1 MAVVGDG
8 GFVGDYDG
16 RQLVMR
22 RSKTAAERRQQ
33 HVRAKRRTI
42 QRLLAS
48 FHMIRGHRGN
58 SLNRLGLAL
67 LTVLSAQPST
77 AMQAGS
83 RVPVPPP
90 PPRPVPVARV
100 PSVGEQVAS
109 AMRATASV
117 FVPAAVGPERC
128 VNMQSQSSTAQDVG
142 RSPAANVPQGTRG
155 GCGVAGVQ
163 QVLPPGDLSQL
174 LAESGFMGESSTCSS
189 AAASS
194 DDGSMQ
200 LPVPQAPVA
209 LVADVP
215 LIPMQLSVGMQV
227 VTQRL
232 PQANRN
238 GRIGTLLAYNPALRK
253 FTVRLASG
261 RQIC

>member
-90 PPRPVPVARV
+90 HPPRPVLVARV
-100 PSVGEQVAS
+100 PSVGEQVVS

-142 RSPAANVPQGTRG
+142 RSLAANVPQGTRG
-155 GCGVAGVQ
+155 GCGAAGVQ
-163 QVLPPGDLSQL
+163 QVLPPGDFLKCWQKQGLWVSHLLALQQL
-174 LAESGFMGESSTCSS
+174 LHRMMVVCSYRFRR
-189 AAASS
+189 
-194 DDGSMQ
+194 
-200 LPVPQAPVA
+200 PQW
-209 LVADVP
+209 
-215 LIPMQLSVGMQV
+215 
-227 VTQRL
+227 
-232 PQANRN
+232 
-238 GRIGTLLAYNPALRK
+238 LLLQMS
-253 FTVRLASG
+253 L
-261 RQIC
+261 